1 MKSQIPL
8 GETAAVSHSSFDSI
22 VRCQMISVLDWTTSF
37 HCPSIDA
44 GDGGSDDSLLD
55 CVLLGGVDGSVGSV
69 SEY

>member
-1 MKSQIPL
+1 
-8 GETAAVSHSSFDSI
+8 
-22 VRCQMISVLDWTTSF
+22 MISVLDWTTSF